1 MPLAV
6 EVIVLFYISWL
17 NKILGEEEMSNI
29 SFGTDGWRSIMA
41 EDFTFENVKIVA
53 QAIANYVNEEKMGD
67 RGIVIGYDNRF
78 LSPEFAKACSNVL
91 TANRIRVYMTQ
102 TATPTPV
109 IAFEVVNLKAAG
121 AIMITASHNPPAYN
135 GIKFIPEYGGPAH
148 KGITD
153 RIVEHVK
160 LIKENG
166 QVNDRGNE
174 EWVRLSEPKEAYI
187 SSVAKLVDGEEI
199 RKANLSIICNPM
211 FGAGIGYTSEILQS
225 FGCKVK
231 SINNFRDPL
240 FGGSMPEPTM
250 SNMKDLVKAME
261 DEKADLGLATDGD
274 ADRFGVIDSKGN
286 YISPNQVIYLLED
299 YLIKT
304 RGWKGTV
311 ARTVATTY
319 MVDRLANKYGIEVIE
334 TPVGFKYIADAFINN
349 NAFLGGEESGGLSIK
364 GHVPEKDGIL
374 ACLLIAEM
382 VARYGKSPTEIMEDL
397 KKDVGYLHS
406 KRLDIHVTP
415 PTKERV
421 LNHLKEY
428 RPETIAGNKVVKVVT
443 IDGVKFEMEDGSW
456 VLVRAS
462 GTEALFRI
470 YAEGNS
476 EEQVDQVQSHVRQ
489 DLRLFN

>member
-1 MPLAV
+1 M
-6 EVIVLFYISWL
+6 S
-17 NKILGEEEMSNI
+17 KIT
-29 SFGTDGWRSIMA
+29 FGTDGWRGIMA
-41 EDFTFENVKIVA
+41 EDFTFGNVKIVA
-53 QAIANYVNEEKMGD
+53 QAIADYVNENNMGD

-91 TANRIRVYMTQ
+91 TANKIRVFMTEE
-102 TATPTPV
+102 ATPTPV
-109 IAFEVVNLKAAG
+109 VAFEVVNLKAAG
-121 AIMITASHNPPAYN
+121 AIMITASHNPPGHN

-153 RIVEHVK
+153 NIVEKVGKVIESGQINEKGSEEWVK
-160 LIKENG
+160 LI
-166 QVNDRGNE
+166 Q
-174 EWVRLSEPKEAYI
+174 PKETYI
-187 SSVAKLVDGEEI
+187 SALMKLIDCDI
-199 RKANLSIICNPM
+199 IKKANLKIVCNPM
-211 FGAGIGYTSEILQS
+211 FGAGIGYTAPVLESL
-225 FGCKVK
+225 GCNVQT
-231 SINNFRDPL
+231 INNHRDPL

-250 SNMKDLVKAME
+250 ANMKDLVDTMQKTN
-261 DEKADLGLATDGD
+261 ADLGLAMDGD
-274 ADRFGVIDSKGN
+274 ADRFGVVDSSGS
-286 YISPNQVIYLLED
+286 YISPNQVIYLLQD

-304 RGWKGTV
+304 RGWKGAV

-319 MVDRLANKYGIEVIE
+319 MVDRLGEKYGMEVIE
-334 TPVGFKYIADAFINN
+334 TPVGFKYIADALMNKD
-349 NAFLGGEESGGLSIK
+349 AFLGGEESGGLSIR

-397 KKDVGYLHS
+397 KKDVGYLYS

-415 PTKERV
+415 AAKERV

-428 RPETIAGNKVVKVVT
+428 RPEEIAENKVVKVID
-443 IDGVKFEMEDGSW
+443 IDGLKFVMEDGSW

-476 EEQVDQVQSHVRQ
+476 MEQVERIQSHVRQ

>member
-1 MPLAV
+1 M
-6 EVIVLFYISWL
+6 
-17 NKILGEEEMSNI
+17 NKI
-29 SFGTDGWRSIMA
+29 SFGTDGWRGVMA
-41 EDFTFENVKIVA
+41 EDFTFDNVKIVA
-53 QAIANYVNEEKMGD
+53 QAIANYVNEQKTGD
-67 RGIVIGYDNRF
+67 RGVVIGYDNRF

-91 TANRIRVYMTQ
+91 TANEIKVYMTE

-121 AIMITASHNPPAYN
+121 AIMITASHNPPMYN

-153 RIVEHVK
+153 NIIDNVRKI
-160 LIKENG
+160 IENG
-166 QVNDRGNE
+166 QINDRGND
-174 EWVRLSEPKEAYI
+174 EWVRLSEPRDAYI
-187 SSVAKLVDGEEI
+187 AAIYKLIDSEVI
-199 RKANLSIICNPM
+199 KSANLNIIYNPM
-211 FGAGIGYTSEILQS
+211 FGAGIGYTAEILKS
-225 FGCKVK
+225 LGCNVK
-231 SINNFRDPL
+231 SINNHRDPL
-240 FGGSMPEPTM
+240 FGGGMPEPTM
-250 SNMKDLVKAME
+250 NNMKDLLKVME
-261 DEKADLGLATDGD
+261 EDKADIGLATDGD

-286 YISPNQVIYLLED
+286 YISPNQVIYLLQD

-304 RGWKGTV
+304 RGWKGAV

-319 MVDRLANKYGIEVIE
+319 MVDRLAEKYGLEVIE
-334 TPVGFKYIADAFINN
+334 TPVGFKYIADAMINRG
-349 NAFLGGEESGGLSIK
+349 AFLGGEESGGLSIK

-374 ACLLIAEM
+374 ACLLVLEM

-397 KKDVGYLHS
+397 KKDVGYLYS

-415 PTKERV
+415 ATKERV

-428 RPETIAGNKVVKVVT
+428 SPEIIAGKKVEKV
-443 IDGVKFEMEDGSW
+443 ISLDGHKFEMEDGSW
-456 VLVRAS
+456 VLIRAS

-476 EEQVDQVQSHVRQ
+476 MEQVEQIQAHVRQ